1 MSVKLTEAEI
11 ARAVRAGF
19 IRAGADPERY
29 CELVSDIVADVAEAL
44 RAFAPEVAPRASAK
58 PAPAARPGGTRKI
71 TDAA

>member
-1 MSVKLTEAEI
+1 MTGKLTDAEI

-29 CELVSDIVADVAEAL
+29 SELVDDIVADVAEAL
-44 RAFAPEVAPRASAK
+44 RAFTPEVAPA
-58 PAPAARPGGTRKI
+58 APAKANAVIRRAMRRI

>member
-1 MSVKLTEAEI
+1 MTVKLTDAEI

-29 CELVSDIVADVAEAL
+29 SELVSDIVADVVEAL
-44 RAFAPEVAPRASAK
+44 RAFAPEVAPRASSE
-58 PAPAARPGGTRKI
+58 PAPVARPGSARKI